1 MVRSY
6 VISKIQSQ
14 LETMPGTSC
23 ECAWPAFS
31 VSAQWIKVKMV
42 SPCSIFQD
50 LVQVFFP
57 SDIHQH
63 LLTILSSLSLLVIS
77 YEAYFFHPFAFQ
89 FGLLSWFNA
98 SVRL

>member
-23 ECAWPAFS
+23 ECAWPPFR

-42 SPCSIFQD
+42 SPCSVFQG
-50 LVQVFFP
+50 LVRVFFP
-57 SDIHQH
+57 SDIHQR

-77 YEAYFFHPFAFQ
+77 HEACFFHPFAFQ
-89 FGLLSWFNA
+89 LGLLSWFNA